1 MEFKLDS
8 KMMET
13 LLSYSELLKKEPS
26 TIIKEALENYFVEV
40 EKELLEKSMEQDNA
54 LTSFSYEEF
63 FDGLEFD
70 DEDNKS

>member
-54 LTSFSYEEF
+54 LIALVMRSFLM
-63 FDGLEFD
+63 G
-70 DEDNKS
+70 